1 MYAIR
6 LFFEKNDIG
15 MFYFV
20 NKKLQNKI
28 LDVFMKYITE
38 LGSTVFAVC
47 ICLFLI
53 LLRLFS
59 SNQKLW
65 LLMSA
70 NMILGQFITQ
80 TAKRL
85 FNRPRPWKSL
95 GWARV
100 VKSVSCAYSF
110 PSGHTCSAFSI
121 ALVLSSAL
129 PTISLVLFL
138 LATLVGISRI
148 YLGCHYP
155 SDVLTGSMV
164 SLFSYFLVNIF
175 IC

>member
-6 LFFEKNDIG
+6 LFLQKNDID

-20 NKKLQNKI
+20 NKKLQNRI
-28 LDVFMKYITE
+28 LDVLMRYITE
-38 LGSTVFAVC
+38 LGSTAFSVC
-47 ICLFLI
+47 MCLFLI
-53 LLRLFS
+53 FLRLFS

-80 TAKRL
+80 SAKRL
-85 FNRPRPWKSL
+85 INRPRPWKAL

-100 VKSVSCAYSF
+100 VKPVSCSYSF

-129 PTISLVLFL
+129 PSISLFLFL
-138 LATLVGISRI
+138 LAGLVGISRI

-155 SDVLTGSMV
+155 SDVLTGSIV
-164 SLFSYFLVNIF
+164 SMFSYFVVNMIF
-175 IC
+175 